1 MEAPAGCSGALA
13 AGAGCRP
20 VEGGSADSAAYTGCG
35 VGGDAVAAGGAAG
48 TGAGADAAGSG
59 GGGGADRDC
68 AGTGPN
74 LAWPH
79 HAQNL

>member
-20 VEGGSADSAAYTGCG
+20 VERGSADSAANTGCG
-35 VGGDAVAAGGAAG
+35 VGGDAAAAGGAAG
-48 TGAGADAAGSG
+48 TGAGAAAAAES
-59 GGGGADRDC
+59 GGGADRDC